1 MRSLLFVPGDSLK
14 KLDKALTSGADALI
28 LDLEDS
34 VAPARKSE
42 ARRLALAF
50 LQERRSAADRP
61 LLYVRINGFDTP
73 FSEGDL
79 DAVMPAAPDGI
90 MLPKCR
96 SGSDVMLLDSRL
108 AVREALHGIEDG
120 KTRIL
125 ALATETAGSIFG
137 AGTYAGSSA
146 RLAGLSWGA
155 EDLAADIGALA
166 SRNDG
171 DWTEPFRLVRS
182 LCLFGAAAAG
192 VAAIDSV
199 YTDFRDLDGLKRESA
214 IATRDGFSG
223 KLAIHP
229 AQVPLINQAFTPSP
243 AALDRAEKIVAAFAE
258 SAGLGVT
265 SLDGMMLDQP
275 HLKSAERLLAQAGR
289 KRS

>member
-1 MRSLLFVPGDSLK
+1 MRSLLFVPGDNPK
-14 KLDKALTSGADALI
+14 KLDKGLRSGADALI
-28 LDLEDS
+28 VDLEDS
-34 VAPARKSE
+34 VAPARKGE

-50 LQERRSAADRP
+50 LEENRSAADRP
-61 LLYVRINGFDTP
+61 LLYVRINGFGTP

-120 KTRIL
+120 RTRIL

-137 AGTYAGSSA
+137 TGTYAGSSA
-146 RLAGLSWGA
+146 RLAGLTWGA
-155 EDLAADIGALA
+155 EDLSADIGALA
-166 SRNDG
+166 SRSDG

-214 IATRDGFSG
+214 VAMRDGFSG

-229 AQVPLINQAFTPSP
+229 AQVPLINAAFTPSA
-243 AALDRAEKIVAAFAE
+243 AALDRAEKIVAAFAG

-265 SLDGMMLDQP
+265 SLDGVMLDQP